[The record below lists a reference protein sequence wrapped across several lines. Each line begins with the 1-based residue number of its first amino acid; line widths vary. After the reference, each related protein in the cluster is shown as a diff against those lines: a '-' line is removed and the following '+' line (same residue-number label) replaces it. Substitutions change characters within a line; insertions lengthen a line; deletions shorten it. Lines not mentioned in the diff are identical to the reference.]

1 MQGGMQ
7 PSHDGGGLWRPLTVG
22 AMHTGGRG
30 EPTGSTLAFL
40 EGSLS
45 GQRYDADQLQAA
57 DPVDGRTLLA
67 RYDLEAAAASLNRE
81 SVARRRGGLWRWS
94 ELLPVRDKAYVTT
107 LGEGGTPL
115 LGPGRLATKLG
126 LGHLHIKAESL
137 NPTGSFK
144 ARGMAVAVSR
154 AAELG
159 ARHLVVPSAGNA
171 AGAMASY
178 AAAAGLRATV
188 IMPADAP
195 LANQQEVYLSGA
207 RLVLLDGLISDC
219 GKLARLLHE
228 KLGAFD
234 MATLREPYRV
244 EGKKTMG
251 FELAE
256 DFGWEMPDVV
266 VYPTGGGTGLVG
278 MWKAF
283 DEMEVMGLIGSARPR
298 MFAVQSEGCAP
309 IVRAFEQGAQFA
321 EPWVGASTRAAGI
334 RVPGALGDHLILA
347 ALTRSGG
354 GAVAVPEREL
364 ARMQVYAA
372 SLGAGYLSLE
382 TAAALAA
389 LPVLRERGLIDAG
402 DRIAL
407 FDTGAGFKS
416 AAPEIEM
423 PSAVRND
430 PETWEALVSSF
441 S

>member
-1 MQGGMQ
+1 
-7 PSHDGGGLWRPLTVG
+7 
-22 AMHTGGRG
+22 MHMHGRRN
-30 EPTGSTLAFL
+30 PTRSTLAFL

-45 GQRYDADQLQAA
+45 GRRCDADQLQAT

-67 RYDLEAAAASLNRE
+67 RYDLEAAGASLNRE

-94 ELLPVRDKAYVTT
+94 ELLPVRDEAFVTT

-115 LGPGRLATKLG
+115 LGPGLLANKLE
-126 LGHLHIKAESL
+126 LPKLHIKAESL

-171 AGAMASY
+171 AGAMAAY

-195 LANQQEVYLSGA
+195 LANQQEVLIAGA
-207 RLVLLDGLISDC
+207 RLILLDGLISDC
-219 GKLARLLHE
+219 GKLARLLQE
-228 KLGAFD
+228 KSGAFD

-244 EGKKTMG
+244 EGKKTLG

-256 DFGWEMPDVV
+256 DFGWELPDVV

-283 DEMEVMGLIGSARPR
+283 DELEAMGMVGSARPR

-364 ARMQVYAA
+364 ASMQAYAA
-372 SLGAGYLSLE
+372 AHGAGYLSLE

-402 DRIAL
+402 DGIAL

-416 AAPEIEM
+416 AAPDIVV
-423 PSAVRND
+423 PDAVRND
-430 PETWEALVSSF
+430 PGAWEALVSTL
-441 S
+441 